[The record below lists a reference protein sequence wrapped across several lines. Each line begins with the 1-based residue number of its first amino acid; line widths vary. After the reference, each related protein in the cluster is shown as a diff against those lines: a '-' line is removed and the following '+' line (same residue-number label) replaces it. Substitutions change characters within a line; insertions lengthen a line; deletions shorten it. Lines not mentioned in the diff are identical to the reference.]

1 MDQECRQDVLRV
13 ARKRRSVQRE
23 VDRGR
28 RKQGFRR
35 NLGEEVIWMA
45 RKRETV
51 RREVDGENVLLRW
64 GRT

>member
-1 MDQECRQDVLRV
+1 
-13 ARKRRSVQRE
+13 

-35 NLGEEVIWMA
+35 NLGEEVIWVT